1 MNNIHVEQDNEATV
15 ITLSR
20 PERLNSLSHELIDE
34 LLDALEEIEDDDNCR
49 VLVIQ
54 GEGRAFCA
62 GDDLKGMGEIPDG
75 RWKDRKPVRRFNV
88 LPQQKLIASLRDFP
102 KPIVAKLHGHAL
114 GMGLD
119 MALACDIRI
128 CADDTELGDPRATRA
143 LYAATGMHYQLPR
156 IVGYGRAM
164 EMMLLA
170 EKIDGQEAYSRGMVY
185 KSVPADQLDDA
196 VDAVVDYLRTAATR
210 SLFFMK
216 KQLHDQQDMGFEDA
230 HRHSI
235 WMRATYDIE
244 DGKEGIQA
252 FIEKREPRFTGR

>member
-88 LPQQKLIASLRDFP
+88 LPQQKLCYTEFYNY
-102 KPIVAKLHGHAL
+102 KKKL
-114 GMGLD
+114 
-119 MALACDIRI
+119 
-128 CADDTELGDPRATRA
+128 E
-143 LYAATGMHYQLPR
+143 
-156 IVGYGRAM
+156 
-164 EMMLLA
+164 
-170 EKIDGQEAYSRGMVY
+170 EKD
-185 KSVPADQLDDA
+185 
-196 VDAVVDYLRTAATR
+196 
-210 SLFFMK
+210 
-216 KQLHDQQDMGFEDA
+216 H
-230 HRHSI
+230 
-235 WMRATYDIE
+235 
-244 DGKEGIQA
+244 
-252 FIEKREPRFTGR
+252 